1 MTRTVDEIYK
11 RLKNEPKLIEDA
23 LNYEFYGKLLVQ
35 FLPKEKLIEL
45 GFEVSDKFKPAPL
58 TDEEIIRQMKD
69 YFDFAVDKALGQRGI
84 SASRSIAHYKA
95 WIWLLGDDE
104 FLQEIENTE
113 YAPYGV
119 PILTKIGK
127 KYGFDEKL
135 IKKFEDLVIRR

>member
-1 MTRTVDEIYK
+1 MTRTIDEIYK

-45 GFEVSDKFKPAPL
+45 GFEASDKFKPASL

-104 FLQEIENTE
+104 FLQEIENSE

-135 IKKFEDLVIRR
+135 IKKLEELVIRR